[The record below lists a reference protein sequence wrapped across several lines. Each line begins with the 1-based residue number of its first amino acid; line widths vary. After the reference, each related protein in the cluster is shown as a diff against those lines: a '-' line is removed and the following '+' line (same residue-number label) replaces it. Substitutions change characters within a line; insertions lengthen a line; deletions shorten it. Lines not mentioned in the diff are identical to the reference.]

1 MAKSDK
7 SGDDGG
13 VDPKVLKTMSGEWSK
28 SFDEIGKTAEKLDK
42 MQDDALK
49 SLQSSDAKQQ
59 QKGQKMM
66 QDYQSMLD
74 DLSNMIKKHGDTTK
88 EIISRLK

>member
-1 MAKSDK
+1 
-7 SGDDGG
+7 
-13 VDPKVLKTMSGEWSK
+13 
-28 SFDEIGKTAEKLDK
+28 

-49 SLQSSDAKQQ
+49 SLQSTDAKQQ
-59 QKGQKMM
+59 QKGHKMM

-88 EIISRLK
+88 EIINSMK